1 MDMNQLTDDERMI
14 AEQAVAAFQAVRAAG
29 RGAQFGH
36 GLTAM
41 ELVIHEKG
49 KEVLRSMLEL
59 GASDHAESKKKAIAA
74 RRAPASTS

>member
-14 AEQAVAAFQAVRAAG
+14 AEQAVAAFHAVRAAG

-41 ELVIHEKG
+41 ELVIHDKG
-49 KEVLRSMLEL
+49 KAVLRKMLEL
-59 GASDHAESKKKAIAA
+59 GASDHAESKKKGIAPGL
-74 RRAPASTS
+74 APAGTP

>member
-36 GLTAM
+36 GVTAM

-49 KEVLRSMLEL
+49 KEVLRKMLEL
-59 GASDHAESKKKAIAA
+59 GASDHAEAKKKAMAA
-74 RRAPASTS
+74 SHAPASAP